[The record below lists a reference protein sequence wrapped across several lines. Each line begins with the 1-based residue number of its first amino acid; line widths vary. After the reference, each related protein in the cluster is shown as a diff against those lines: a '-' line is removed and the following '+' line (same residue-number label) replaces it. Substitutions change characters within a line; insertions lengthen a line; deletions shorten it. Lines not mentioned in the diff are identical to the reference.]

1 MTAAKHNITL
11 AAKCAPREHILADVA
26 CAEIEAV
33 ELYTDPQWL
42 ERLDEVKR
50 VCEPFDFRWAIH
62 APNKGFQPERLAE
75 LARAIGAKVMV
86 FHCIYWEDEWVRLV
100 EAFDGVETTL
110 CAENITTALESLP
123 LMRRYGFGRCL
134 DLEHVQL
141 ECAGLNEEDF
151 LPLIAE
157 STHIHLTGYVHGSE
171 SWHTHVH
178 HSPEHGERLLRLVK
192 NSGFSGMIVSEAR
205 ARHQSLDEFRQLKA
219 FVDEC
224 LARP

>member
-1 MTAAKHNITL
+1 MTSTEQKITL
-11 AAKCAPREHILADVA
+11 AGKCAPQQRILSNI
-26 CAEIEAV
+26 AEAGIEAV

-42 ERLDEVKR
+42 ERLDEIKR

-62 APNKGFQPERLAE
+62 APNKGFEPQRLAE
-75 LARAIGAKVMV
+75 LAQAIGAEVMV
-86 FHCIYWEDEWVRLV
+86 FHCIYWEDEWARLV
-100 EAFDGVETTL
+100 EAFDGVEITL

-157 STHIHLTGYVHGSE
+157 STHIHLTGYVHGGE
-171 SWHTHVH
+171 LWHTHVH
-178 HSPEHGERLLRLVK
+178 HSPEHGERVLRLVK
-192 NSGFSGMIVSEAR
+192 KAGYSGMIVSEAR
-205 ARHQSLDEFRQLKA
+205 ARHQSLDEFRRLKA